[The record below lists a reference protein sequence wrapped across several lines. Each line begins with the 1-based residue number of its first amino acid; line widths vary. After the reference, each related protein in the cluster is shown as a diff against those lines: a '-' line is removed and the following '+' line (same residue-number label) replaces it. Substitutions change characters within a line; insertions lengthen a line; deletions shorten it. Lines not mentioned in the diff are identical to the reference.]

1 MMIFSHTFLALSYT
15 KDNFVRVQ
23 NEVVAFQTRKWR
35 ILEQIIIRRPDLC
48 ALEEMD
54 IFTCFLKDELPKY
67 G

>member
-1 MMIFSHTFLALSYT
+1 MMIFSYTFLALSYT

-23 NEVVAFQTRKWR
+23 NEVVAFETRKWR